1 MNMIFVHYM
10 AYSYMKYA
18 CVYNIYVSEIN
29 NKTKYCCLCAVYL
42 GHEKKKCE
50 VVSMLPHEQS

>member
-1 MNMIFVHYM
+1 MFQNDI
-10 AYSYMKYA
+10 
-18 CVYNIYVSEIN
+18 IN
-29 NKTKYCCLCAVYL
+29 RAWLIGISSKSKDTDNSCEGFNKYCCLCAVYL